1 MALNAIKAGTP
12 FSVEAS
18 KMSMDPGSA
27 RDSGYLPAGPK
38 GRFVPQF
45 DSVAWALAPGAMSGL
60 VDTPFGVHII
70 RRPPL
75 AEVRDRFD
83 AYLKQSQV
91 AAIDSLYMD
100 SLALHKDL
108 KIEKTAPLLIKTAMA
123 DPDKSSTSQK
133 ALATYT
139 GGALSVQEFLRWV
152 RVLPP
157 QVTGQLKTAPDS
169 MLTRFVK
176 ILATN
181 VLLVNEA
188 DSAGIKPSAEEWA
201 DMVHQYTVQIDST
214 KAALDLGAAHRFL
227 RLAGGATQG
236 GRAQGR
242 CIHGPDPD
250 RREALR
256 AGSAVAGNGTAQGCA
271 GTDQRRWRCAS
282 TGNRPCATGG
292 EGHDA
297 QA

>member
-1 MALNAIKAGTP
+1 
-12 FSVEAS
+12 
-18 KMSMDPGSA
+18 MSMDPGSA

-75 AEVRDRFD
+75 TEVRDRFD
-83 AYLKQSQV
+83 AYMKQSQV
-91 AAIDSLYMD
+91 GAIDSLYMD

-108 KIEKTAPLLIKTAMA
+108 KIEKTAPLLVKTAMA
-123 DPDKSSTSQK
+123 DPDKSSNSTK
-133 ALATYT
+133 ALATFN
-139 GGALSVQEFLRWV
+139 GGSLTVHEFLRWV

-169 MLTRFVK
+169 MITRFVK

-188 DSAGIKPSAEEWA
+188 DSAGIKPSPEEWA
-201 DMVHQYTVQIDST
+201 DMKHQYTVQIDST
-214 KAALDLGAAHRFL
+214 KAALDLGAATRFF
-227 RLAGGATQG
+227 RIERGAAQG
-236 GRAQGR
+236 LGPQGR
-242 CIHGPDPD
+242 CLHGPDPH
-250 RREALR
+250 RRQAVC
-256 AGSAVAGNGTAQGCA
+256 AGPVIAGDGTAQGRGC
-271 GTDQRRWRCAS
+271 TDQ
-282 TGNRPCATGG
+282 
-292 EGHDA
+292 
-297 QA
+297 